1 MHAKLTEALDAN
13 RKEILKFQ
21 KKRKAGGLSS
31 KDIEDVKILDSTIAK
46 NIKSFNALEVKI
58 ESDKKKRVVL
68 KNADGSCR
76 IMIPGIKTKL
86 TIEEITE
93 KDVLTGVEHRITE
106 IANIPTDRTF
116 RNAWTDDNDTDTIDV
131 DMVKARPIQM
141 DIIRGLRKEKL
152 KDLDIQFMR
161 ALEQSDTK
169 EQTKIAEQRQILFD
183 LPTTYDLSQ
192 YHTPEA
198 LKEAIPKEVL

>member
-1 MHAKLTEALDAN
+1 MHAKLTEALEAN

-58 ESDKKKRVVL
+58 ESDKKKRIVF
-68 KNADGSCR
+68 KNTDSSC
-76 IMIPGIKTKL
+76 GIIALSTKTKL
-86 TIEEITE
+86 TIEEIAE
-93 KDVLTGVEHRITE
+93 KDVPTGLENRIIE
-106 IANIPTDRTF
+106 ITSLPTDRTF
-116 RNAWTDDNDTDTIDV
+116 RNAWTDDNDTDTIDI

-152 KDLDIQFMR
+152 KDLDIQFTR

-169 EQTKIAEQRQILFD
+169 EINKIAEQRQILFD